1 MAFICSVCG
10 CDVAMERRQGVIV
23 ELKDGSFYWFG
34 GACGKGFHTASRFVY
49 HLRKNQQKNFSKIH
63 RIFKDGSTREVEP
76 DKYRIFEQYIVDFA
90 KYLLH
95 TKDIGFS
102 RGMHKPSYKPNIQA
116 V

>member
-10 CDVAMERRQGVIV
+10 EDIAVQRKQGVIV
-23 ELKDGSFYWFG
+23 ELADGTFYWFG
-34 GACGKGFHTASRFVY
+34 GANGMGFHTASKFVY

-76 DKYRIFEQYIVDFA
+76 EKYKVFETYIVDFA

-95 TKDIGFS
+95 TKDVGFS
-102 RGMHKPSYKPNIQA
+102 RGLHKPKYKPTIQA